1 MNKFLSG
8 VLLISLFTIAQQSPS
23 AIYFSTHSE
32 HIYDHDRTVANP
44 LSAMAATTWAPHDV
58 VCPICKTTNT
68 FMQPMSYGNYIYGWS
83 SKYQYI
89 FWPLTDSPVLYSCK
103 KCHLTTFMWD
113 FEDLPKD
120 KLPAL
125 ERMLKGLTFSGSFEK
140 YTDIPMSQRL
150 LIAEQVYAT
159 LGQDEDAWCRFYR
172 VKGYHFAEEKRQ
184 AEADDARR
192 RALGIAE
199 KQLTMKENAGR
210 SKELLLITGA
220 MRYFLKDEQGA
231 LKNFDQALKLKYEDA
246 KLEPEKVANIDEYLT
261 GLLNDYIATIRDEQ
275 KARTEPVWPHRTLE
289 DHDAWIAAIAAS
301 PTSHQMVSGDYNGK
315 IVVWDAQTGTKQQTL
330 PERNVVMALAFAP
343 DGGTFAS
350 GGYNK
355 TVDLWDSQTGEMI
368 RELIGH
374 KEYVSAIAFS
384 TDGAIIASG
393 SWDDTLKL
401 WDAKT
406 GRELRTIK
414 HDESVWDVSFSPGGK
429 TIATADF
436 KGVIRL
442 WDANTGK
449 PQRTLAQKEGD
460 GVVLFSPDGKIL
472 ATVDKGDAVM
482 LWDATTGKLLRRLT
496 GVETRAIAFSPDS
509 ARLVS
514 AGWDGRVMLWDV
526 QAGKLLETLTK
537 RGGRMRA
544 VAFTNDGE
552 SVVTGSDD
560 HALRIWDVRPGTKPV
575 TPITAVQQLNR

>member
-1 MNKFLSG
+1 MMNKFLSG
-8 VLLISLFTIAQQSPS
+8 LFLISFFTIAQASPS
-23 AIYFSTHSE
+23 VTSFSTYSE
-32 HIYDHDRTVANP
+32 PRHNHDLHLTIANSLP
-44 LSAMAATTWAPHDV
+44 SVTATTWAPHDV

-68 FMQPMSYGNYIYGWS
+68 FMQPMSYGSYIYQWP

-103 KCHLTTFMWD
+103 KCHLTAFMWD

-120 KLPAL
+120 KLPSV
-125 ERMLKGLTFSGSFEK
+125 ERMLKDVPFSGKFEK
-140 YTDIPMSQRL
+140 YTEIPMSQRL

-199 KQLTMKENAGR
+199 KQLTMKENVGR
-210 SKELLLITGA
+210 SKELRLITGA

-231 LKNFDQALKLKYEDA
+231 LKDFDQALKLKYEDA

-261 GLLNDYIATIRDEQ
+261 GLLNDYIARIRDEQ
-275 KARTEPVWPHRTLE
+275 KARTEPVWSHRTLE
-289 DHDAWIAAIAAS
+289 EHEAWIAAIAAS
-301 PTSHQMVSGDYNGK
+301 PTGRLMVSGDYNGK
-315 IVVWDAQTGTKQQTL
+315 IVVWDARAGTKQRTL

-343 DGGTFAS
+343 DGESFAS

-368 RELIGH
+368 RELVGH
-374 KEYVSAIAFS
+374 KDYVSAIAFS
-384 TDGAIIASG
+384 PDGATIASG

-401 WDAKT
+401 WDSKT
-406 GRELRTIK
+406 GRELRTVK
-414 HDESVWDVSFSPGGK
+414 HDKSVWDVSFSPDGK

-436 KGVIRL
+436 TGIIRL

-449 PQRTLAQKEGD
+449 LQRTLAQKEGD
-460 GVVLFSPDGKIL
+460 GVVVFSPDGKML
-472 ATVDKGDAVM
+472 ATVAKGDGVI
-482 LWDATTGKLLRRLT
+482 LWDAATGKLVRRLT
-496 GVETRAIAFSPDS
+496 GVVTRAIAFSPDGT
-509 ARLVS
+509 RLVS
-514 AGWDGRVMLWDV
+514 AGWDGSVMLWDV
-526 QAGKLLETLTK
+526 QAGKVLETLTK

-544 VAFTNDGE
+544 VAFMTDGE
-552 SVVTGSDD
+552 AVVTGSDD
-560 HALRIWDVRPGTKPV
+560 HTLRIWDVRLGTKPV
-575 TPITAVQQLNR
+575 MPAAAAQQ